1 MVERTETW
9 EEDIRWYAERDWPQN
24 AVESLL
30 AYCFVVDRAAKKV
43 TLRAIFDHSP
53 SDDEKDDIWAL
64 EGDIG
69 VHFPDDWLV
78 CTNLEVI
85 PSGQA
90 ADLGGADVIYRRG
103 DAMTPF
109 QRWQQKQVEG
119 EASGS

>member
-78 CTNLEVI
+78 CT
-85 PSGQA
+85 
-90 ADLGGADVIYRRG
+90 DLGGADVIYRRG